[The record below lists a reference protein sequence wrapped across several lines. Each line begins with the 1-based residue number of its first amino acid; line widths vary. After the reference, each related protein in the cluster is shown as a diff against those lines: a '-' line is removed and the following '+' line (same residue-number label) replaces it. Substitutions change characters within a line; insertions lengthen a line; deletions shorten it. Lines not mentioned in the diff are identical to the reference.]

1 MVFQTDVE
9 IKIRQFNASR
19 NKNDSWITN
28 CGKPMTNIQR
38 PLPQPIHPTYDDEID
53 LWQLAVNLWE
63 GKYWIIGITLLFM
76 LAGFSYVKVA
86 EEEWQSTA
94 KVIQPDYLGYQ
105 EILAYT
111 HRLEPAFGTQYAD
124 RIKNLNFGTSEEVF
138 KRFITYYNSPD
149 NKREFLKSHPD
160 FQSQLQSA
168 ENEAALL
175 NKWSKGIAASSNKS
189 TPNEFELTF
198 TATRATDSS
207 DLLTEYVRFSNAK
220 LAEDFHEN
228 IASMLTQRIGELQ
241 RIKSTLE
248 LNTRNRINREIERLT
263 HSLAIAKA
271 ANINAPIVDPGTTDE
286 FNINLGTRAI
296 EAKIAELKSLKNLGV
311 IEPGII
317 TVQNQLSAA
326 ENIDLSQRPVFEA
339 YKFIQTP
346 AVPLSRSHPK
356 TLLILLGCMLIG
368 GFLGVIVVFIKN
380 TIRSHLHAD

>member
-1 MVFQTDVE
+1 L
-9 IKIRQFNASR
+9 S
-19 NKNDSWITN
+19 
-28 CGKPMTNIQR
+28 
-38 PLPQPIHPTYDDEID
+38 QPIHPTYDDEID
-53 LWQLAVNLWE
+53 LWQLAVSLWE
-63 GKYWIIGITLLFM
+63 GKYWIIGITLLFV

-94 KVIQPDYLGYQ
+94 KVIEPDYRRYQ

-111 HRLEPAFGTQYAD
+111 HRLEPVFGNQYAN
-124 RIKNLNFGTSEEVF
+124 RIKNLNFDTSEEVF

-149 NKREFLKSHPD
+149 NKREFLKSHLD
-160 FQSQLQSA
+160 FQSHLQNA

-175 NKWSKGIAASSNKS
+175 NQWSKGITASSNKS

-207 DLLTEYVRFSNAK
+207 DLLTEYVRFSNSQV
-220 LAEDFHEN
+220 AEDFHQN
-228 IASMLTQRIGELQ
+228 IASMLTQRIGELE
-241 RIKSTLE
+241 RIKSTLG
-248 LNTRNRINREIERLT
+248 LNTRNRSSRAIERLS

-286 FNINLGTRAI
+286 FNINLGPRAI
-296 EAKIAELKSLKNLGV
+296 GAKIAELKSLKNLGV

-326 ENIDLSQRPVFEA
+326 GNIDLSQRPVFEA

-356 TLLILLGCMLIG
+356 TL
-368 GFLGVIVVFIKN
+368 
-380 TIRSHLHAD
+380 R